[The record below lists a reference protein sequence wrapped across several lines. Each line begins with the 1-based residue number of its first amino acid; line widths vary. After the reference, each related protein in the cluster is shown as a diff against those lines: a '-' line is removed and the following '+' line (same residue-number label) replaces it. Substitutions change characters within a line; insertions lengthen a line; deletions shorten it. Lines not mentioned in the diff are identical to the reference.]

1 MLPNGKKIIY
11 HFGKWHGFNAAFAR
25 LTDEKV
31 TIIILGNR
39 FTRNIY
45 NTAHL
50 CYDIFGNYRQE
61 VIKDEEETDS
71 VSSMK
76 TGLPS
81 LRNTKFSSGKN
92 TRKNV
97 KN

>member
-39 FTRNIY
+39 FNRNIY
-45 NTAHL
+45 NVAHR
-50 CYDIFGNYRQE
+50 CYDLFGDYLQQQSPDD
-61 VIKDEEETDS
+61 DE
-71 VSSMK
+71 
-76 TGLPS
+76 
-81 LRNTKFSSGKN
+81 RNN
-92 TRKNV
+92 PEARK
-97 KN
+97 